1 MVQRKTT
8 QSHHYYAVYT
18 CAYRFFY
25 NMGVQQARLMLMG
38 RAYQDFPH
46 KAQMSANAAGQL
58 AQQQAN
64 LNVAQNALQSLV
76 NPTTINLVR
85 E

>member
-1 MVQRKTT
+1 MVNVVCTL
-8 QSHHYYAVYT
+8 YLILYV
-18 CAYRFFY
+18 CRFFY

-46 KAQMSANAAGQL
+46 KTQMSANVGQL

-64 LNVAQNALQSLV
+64 LNAAQNALQSLV

>member
-1 MVQRKTT
+1 MLFVLYTL
-8 QSHHYYAVYT
+8 YT
-18 CAYRFFY
+18 CVCRFFY

-46 KAQMSANAAGQL
+46 KTQMSANAGQL
-58 AQQQAN
+58 TQQQQAN

>member
-1 MVQRKTT
+1 MLFVLYTL
-8 QSHHYYAVYT
+8 YT
-18 CAYRFFY
+18 CVCRFFY

-46 KAQMSANAAGQL
+46 KTQMSANAGQL

-64 LNVAQNALQSLV
+64 LNAAQNALQSLV